1 VNAGI
6 DPLRWE
12 AVTRLRLTLLA
23 ACLLPALLIPATAS
37 ASCSADIVSL
47 ATRGSVSA
55 WYSPGCYTHALKLV
69 GPDERSY
76 SDIPS
81 LITLASRRDLLQRLR
96 LTVAKRAPKSVV
108 TIKFSL
114 AVGAMRVSVF
124 ARKNG
129 RFVLAALG
137 TLQGPG
143 GTLKARLG
151 TATRIRVSAG
161 YVGSGDTPVT
171 VTTTIKR

>member
-1 VNAGI
+1 
-6 DPLRWE
+6 
-12 AVTRLRLTLLA
+12 VTRLRLTLLA
-23 ACLLPALLIPATAS
+23 GSLFAALVIPAS
-37 ASCSADIVSL
+37 ASANCSADIVSL
-47 ATRGSVSA
+47 ATRGSVAA

-69 GPDERSY
+69 TPEQRAY
-76 SDIPS
+76 SDIPG
-81 LITLASRRDLLQRLR
+81 LITLASRRDVLQRLR

-114 AVGAMRVSVF
+114 AVGAIRVSVF

-151 TATRIRVSAG
+151 KATRIRVSAG

-171 VTTTIKR
+171 ATTTIKR